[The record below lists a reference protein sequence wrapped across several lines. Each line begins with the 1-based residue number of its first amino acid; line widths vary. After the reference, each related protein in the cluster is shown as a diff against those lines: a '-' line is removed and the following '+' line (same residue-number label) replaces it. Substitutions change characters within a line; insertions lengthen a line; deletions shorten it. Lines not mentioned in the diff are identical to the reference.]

1 MKFFRHFVVTAA
13 LLLVSSAQLLA
24 QLDVKIKS
32 VRKEYMQGENVV
44 MRVQIS
50 NMSGRELTLHD
61 QPNVPWVDIQL
72 LDAQGEMIGQSKFPR
87 FGALKL
93 GPNQSVG
100 REITL
105 NNYYDI
111 KTAGMMR
118 CKIFMH
124 IPGDKIAYPSN
135 TEFFD
140 VTAGFPLWSINV
152 GNPRNAE
159 QIRYSVVH
167 ANSPGNKNLYVRIS
181 AVEADRIYHCIPF
194 GKWISYCKP
203 LCVTDNNNSLHVLYL
218 ATPESYVHMSVTAD
232 GVRSKPR
239 FFRRVEG
246 STPSMLKDPKG
257 QVQVVNALEFDPY
270 KQQQSGDIDLNERP
284 Q

>member
-1 MKFFRHFVVTAA
+1 MNPLRKFLLGAV
-13 LLLVSSAQLLA
+13 LLLVGSAQLSA

-32 VRKEYMQGENVV
+32 IRKEYMQGENVV
-44 MRVQIS
+44 MRVQIT

-72 LDAQGEMIGQSKFPR
+72 MDSQGEMIGQSNFPR

-93 GPNQSVG
+93 QANQSVG

-111 KTAGMMR
+111 KNAGMMR

-140 VTAGFPLWSINV
+140 VSGGFPLWSINV
-152 GNPRNAE
+152 GNPRTGE

-203 LCVTDNNNSLHVLYL
+203 LCVTDNINSLHVLYL
-218 ATPESYVHMSVTAD
+218 ATPESYVHMSVSTD
-232 GVRSKPR
+232 GQRSKPR
-239 FFRRVEG
+239 FFRRMDG
-246 STPSMLKDPKG
+246 STPSMVKDAKG
-257 QVQVVNALEFDPY
+257 QVQVINALEFDPF